1 MTAKLSK
8 SAFDI
13 QQAENPAAATI
24 EAWMNFNRPMLTAWT
39 ELNGKLIEQA
49 TKANHEWL
57 GFLGRRM
64 NEDMALSKRFME
76 CKSLQDVVAL
86 YSEFFQRAQKQYQ
99 DEFQNLAR
107 FNQQFADETASVMR
121 AHLEQTGSEMRH

>member
-1 MTAKLSK
+1 MTSKLSK
-8 SAFDI
+8 SVFES
-13 QQAENPAAATI
+13 QQFGNPAAAAI
-24 EAWMNFNRPMLTAWT
+24 EAWINFNRPMMNAWT
-39 ELNGKLIEQA
+39 ELNGKLIDQA
-49 TKANHEWL
+49 TKANNEWI

-76 CKSLQDVVAL
+76 CKSLQDVIAL
-86 YSEFFQRAQKQYQ
+86 YAEFFQRAQKQYQ

-121 AHLEQTGSEMRH
+121 AHLDHAGSELRH